1 MGLET
6 SLCPDNQQLSTIN
19 TTINTTIKMVA
30 GDMRGSL
37 EEILLDDKAIRDL
50 SMDELNAIFQERALG
65 EQRIS
70 EIKERRRKLK
80 NRAAAARSRDVRR
93 VEERRLQEQ
102 LQNEERGLQ
111 EIEDGLAALRPV
123 GNDNDA

>member
-1 MGLET
+1 MG
-6 SLCPDNQQLSTIN
+6 SLTPDNQQLSTIN

-37 EEILLDDKAIRDL
+37 EEILLDNKAIRDL
-50 SMDELNAIFQERALG
+50 SLDELNAIFQERALG

-80 NRAAAARSRDVRR
+80 NRYYFLYFQGKVRLIR
-93 VEERRLQEQ
+93 KYFFTWLEKIFIPQTFC
-102 LQNEERGLQ
+102 N
-111 EIEDGLAALRPV
+111 
-123 GNDNDA
+123 

>member
-1 MGLET
+1 MG
-6 SLCPDNQQLSTIN
+6 SLTPDNQQLS
-19 TTINTTIKMVA
+19 TINTTIKMVA

-50 SMDELNAIFQERALG
+50 SLDELNAIFQERALG

-80 NRAAAARSRDVRR
+80 NRAAAARSRELRR
-93 VEERRLQEQ
+93 AEERRLQEQ